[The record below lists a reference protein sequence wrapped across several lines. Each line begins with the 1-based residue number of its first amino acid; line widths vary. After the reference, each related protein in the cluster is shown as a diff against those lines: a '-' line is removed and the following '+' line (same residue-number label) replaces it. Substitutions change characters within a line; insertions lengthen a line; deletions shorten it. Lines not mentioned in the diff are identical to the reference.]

1 MIIARIK
8 RFRLLVLAAGLFL
21 FVPGLSV
28 PALSADLPVVEFGLP
43 SGGVFGLGGQYMID
57 KKLDRKHGFV
67 AKPRWGGVANVERLI
82 AIGAIPVGLA
92 TVESALRANLK
103 GIPLKLVQP
112 YMRTMHNYI
121 LVRKDSPYKSISD
134 LKGKSIAVPREVT
147 SAYNLFDFMMR
158 KQGVSIEKDFQ
169 LKKLGAAGI
178 IAVMEKGE
186 VEAALH
192 WEAHVTRMMATG
204 KYRSIAKLGDVI
216 TKVLNKDIHMFGWV
230 GAQETWAKKNPGVVG
245 KIRAAWQEMIAGVQ
259 NDPEHFRKYA
269 KKIFGLEGKEVVD
282 LGYQRVRPFL
292 LPADFK
298 WPNPKNLANQKQYLK
313 DGIALGI
320 FPKEAEA
327 QIDGLFVP

>member
-169 LKKLGAAGI
+169 LKKWG
-178 IAVMEKGE
+178 
-186 VEAALH
+186 
-192 WEAHVTRMMATG
+192 
-204 KYRSIAKLGDVI
+204 
-216 TKVLNKDIHMFGWV
+216 
-230 GAQETWAKKNPGVVG
+230 P
-245 KIRAAWQEMIAGVQ
+245 
-259 NDPEHFRKYA
+259 
-269 KKIFGLEGKEVVD
+269 
-282 LGYQRVRPFL
+282 
-292 LPADFK
+292 PASSR
-298 WPNPKNLANQKQYLK
+298 
-313 DGIALGI
+313 
-320 FPKEAEA
+320 
-327 QIDGLFVP
+327 